1 MDKWD
6 NPQEPIDILLNIDDD
21 EIEPNAHNIR
31 IGALIFFI
39 WSVVMMMLGI
49 GIGRYLIH

>member
-1 MDKWD
+1 MEKWD
-6 NPQEPIDILLNIDDD
+6 NPQEPMHLRMPPMDD
-21 EIEPNAHNIR
+21 ELEPNTHNVR

-49 GIGRYLIH
+49 GIGRYLIN

>member
-1 MDKWD
+1 MVERWD
-6 NPQEPIDILLNIDDD
+6 NPQEPMHLRMPPMDD
-21 EIEPNAHNIR
+21 EIEPNAHNVR

-49 GIGRYLIH
+49 GIGLYLL

>member
-1 MDKWD
+1 MGKWD
-6 NPQEPIDILLNIDDD
+6 GDNYIKNDGTVMMYD
-21 EIEPNAHNIR
+21 HNVR

-49 GIGRYLIH
+49 GIGRYLI

>member
-6 NPQEPIDILLNIDDD
+6 NPQEPIDILLNIDD
-21 EIEPNAHNIR
+21 EIEPNTHNVR

-49 GIGRYLIH
+49 GIGRYLL